1 VAWLSI
7 VIIGHVLGYRR
18 DGVVIPVQSVRSV
31 FMYLSCVVLCCVV
44 VLEGEKCSGFG
55 LVIVERPAPDAAIR

>member
-31 FMYLSCVVLCCVV
+31 FMYLSCVVLCCVGRRE
-44 VLEGEKCSGFG
+44 VLRVRSRYC
-55 LVIVERPAPDAAIR
+55 